1 MRVLLLWAIGLSL
14 SGICLMCYG
23 IGFISINPK
32 LALPFWVKT
41 SLLLLALLAAIVYSL
56 LALKLIIFLVN
67 SNSSNLISKGG
78 IWL

>member
-23 IGFISINPK
+23 IGFINVNPM
-32 LALPFWVKT
+32 LSLPFWVKI
-41 SLLLLALLAAIVYSL
+41 SLLLLALIAVIVYSL
-56 LALKLIIFLVN
+56 LALKLIVFLAN
-67 SNSSNLISKGG
+67 SNSSNLIGKGG